1 MVDQVSRSPYSN
13 LYSSLKAGEITRRS
27 FITRATALGM
37 SVAGALMV
45 ADAAA
50 QSTPDSSSASGG
62 VGTLADSGTEGQTR
76 GEGGEVKILQWQAPS
91 QLNAL
96 VATGDKDN
104 MAAQLV
110 SEPLMVRDS
119 EGQLVPFLIE
129 EIPSLENGLLADDLT
144 SVTYNLIE
152 GVLWND
158 GEAFTAEDVAF
169 TVEWANNPD
178 NPVTQAAVYNRI
190 IETEVI
196 DDVTV
201 KLTFDSPNPTWSESF
216 AGSGSGVVLPKHILE
231 GADQDVLNQ
240 FRAAP
245 VGTGPYKVDDFQA
258 NDQVTYVMNEHYREE
273 NKPYFDRV
281 LLKGGGDAAAAARAV
296 LQTGEFDFGWN
307 LNAERD
313 VMAGITADAS
323 TGQFVVEG
331 GLNLERI
338 NINFSDPDTE
348 VDGQR
353 SEMNTPHPIL
363 SDLAVRQAMQIGI
376 NGPMISEQLYLGMEA
391 EPAVANV
398 LSGIPSMQSENEVRF
413 DPEAASALLDEAGWV
428 RDGDGVRA
436 KDGVELDVRLYT
448 TVNAIRQKIQAIVKA
463 NLDAIGFNIILE
475 QVDAAIFFDGAAG
488 NDQNNTHF
496 YTDMNMFTSSVSAP
510 PPVLYMIRWYSGG
523 EDRDEVAQASNGWAG
538 RNIQRYINEEYDAAF
553 EAAMVEP
560 DMEKSAE
567 LFIQMN
573 DILYNDAAVLPVI
586 LQGKKAGVSN
596 TLNAENVAL
605 NAFEFEYYNI
615 ANWNRVSE

>member
-1 MVDQVSRSPYSN
+1 MVDQVVQSPYSK

-37 SVAGALMV
+37 TAAGALMV

-50 QSTPDSSSASGG
+50 QSTPESTGAS
-62 VGTLADSGTEGQTR
+62 TLPSSGTEGQTR

-91 QLNAL
+91 QMNAL

-110 SEPLMVRDS
+110 SEPLMVRDT
-119 EGQLVPFLIE
+119 EGQLVPFLIK

-144 SVTYNLIE
+144 SVTYNLLE
-152 GVLWND
+152 GILWND
-158 GEAFTAEDVAF
+158 GEPFTAEDVAF

-196 DDVTV
+196 DEVTV

-216 AGSGSGVVLPKHILE
+216 TGSGSGVVLPKHVLE
-231 GADQDVLNQ
+231 GADDDTLNQ
-240 FRAAP
+240 FRSAP
-245 VGTGPYKVDDFQA
+245 VGTGPYKVEDFQA
-258 NDQVTYVMNEHYREE
+258 NDQVTYVVNEHYREE

-313 VMAGITADAS
+313 VMAGITADAT

-376 NGPMISEQLYLGMEA
+376 NGPLISEQLYLGMEA

-398 LSGIPSMQSENEVRF
+398 LSGIPSMQSDNEVVY
-413 DPEAASALLDEAGWV
+413 DPEAAAAILDEAGWT
-428 RDGDGVRA
+428 RDGDGVRT
-436 KDGVELDVRLYT
+436 KDGVELNVRLYT

-488 NDQNNTHF
+488 NDQSNTHF
-496 YTDMNMFTSSVSAP
+496 YTDMNMFTSTVSAP

-523 EDRDEVAQASNGWAG
+523 EGRPEVAQASNGWSG
-538 RNIQRYINEEYDAAF
+538 RNIQRYINDEYDAAF

-560 DMEKSAE
+560 DMQKSAE

-573 DILYNDAAVLPVI
+573 DILFNDVAVLPVI
-586 LQGKKAGVSN
+586 LQGKKAGVAN
-596 TLNAENVAL
+596 TLNVENVAL

>member
-1 MVDQVSRSPYSN
+1 MVDKVVKSPYSN
-13 LYSSLKAGEITRRS
+13 LYSSLKSGEISRRS

-37 SVAGALMV
+37 TTAGALMV
-45 ADAAA
+45 ADAVA
-50 QSTPDSSSASGG
+50 QGTPDASPETGG
-62 VGTLADSGTEGQTR
+62 AAAALPDSGTEGQSR

-110 SEPLMVRDS
+110 RDI
-119 EGQLVPFLIE
+119 EGQLVPFLIK
-129 EIPSLENGLLADDLT
+129 EIPSIENGLLADDLT
-144 SVTYNLIE
+144 SVTYNLLE

-158 GEAFTAEDVAF
+158 GEPFTAEDVAF

-216 AGSGSGVVLPKHILE
+216 AGSGSGVVFPKHILE
-231 GADQDVLNQ
+231 GADEDTLNQ
-240 FRAAP
+240 FRSAP
-245 VGTGPYKVDDFQA
+245 VGTGPYKVEDFQA
-258 NDQVTYVMNEHYREE
+258 NDQVTYVVNEHYREE

-313 VMAGITADAS
+313 VMEGITAEAT

-376 NGPMISEQLYLGMEA
+376 NGELISEQLYLGMDN

-398 LSGIPSMQSENEVRF
+398 LSGIPSMQSDNEFRY
-413 DPEAASALLDEAGWV
+413 DPEAAAALLDEAGWT
-428 RDGDGVRA
+428 RDGDGVRT
-436 KDGVELDVRLYT
+436 KDGVELNLRLYT
-448 TVNAIRQKIQAIVKA
+448 TVNAVRQKIQAIVKA
-463 NLDAIGFNIILE
+463 NLDDIGFNIILE

-488 NDQNNTHF
+488 NDQSNTHF
-496 YTDMNMFTSSVSAP
+496 YTDMNMFTSTVSAP

-523 EDRDEVAQASNGWAG
+523 EDRHEVAQASNGWSG
-538 RNIQRYINEEYDAAF
+538 RNIQRYINDEYDAVF
-553 EAAMVEP
+553 EAAMVEA
-560 DMEKSAE
+560 DLEKSAE

-586 LQGKKAGVSN
+586 LQGKKAGVAN
-596 TLNAENVAL
+596 TLNVENVAL
-605 NAFEFEYYNI
+605 DAFEFEYYNI